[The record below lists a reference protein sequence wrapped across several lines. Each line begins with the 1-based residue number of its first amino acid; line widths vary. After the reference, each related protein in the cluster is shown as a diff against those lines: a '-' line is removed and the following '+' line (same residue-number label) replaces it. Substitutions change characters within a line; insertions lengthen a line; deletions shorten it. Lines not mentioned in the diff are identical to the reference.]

1 MVQKSFLIVLLL
13 LALSSC
19 GTTTKPIEII
29 TKPVEINL
37 KQVPDPN
44 PIVMNNIKWKII
56 NLDNKIYYG
65 ISVAD
70 YQLLSTNML
79 ELKRYIL
86 AQKNIIMYY
95 RDNTQN

>member
-19 GTTTKPIEII
+19 GTTTKPVEII
-29 TKPVEINL
+29 TKPVEIQV
-37 KQVPDPN
+37 KQIPDPA
-44 PIVMNNIKWKII
+44 PMVINNITWKILNI
-56 NLDNKIYYG
+56 NNKIYYG

-70 YQLLSTNML
+70 YELLSTNML

-86 AQKNIIMYY
+86 AQKNIITYY
-95 RDNTQN
+95 RDNTTN

>member
-19 GTTTKPIEII
+19 GTTTKPVEII
-29 TKPVEINL
+29 TKPVEIQV
-37 KQVPDPN
+37 KQIPDPA
-44 PIVMNNIKWKII
+44 PIVMNDITWKILNI
-56 NLDNKIYYG
+56 NNKIYYG

-70 YQLLSTNML
+70 YELLSTNML

-86 AQKNIIMYY
+86 AQKNIITYY
-95 RDNTQN
+95 RDNTTN